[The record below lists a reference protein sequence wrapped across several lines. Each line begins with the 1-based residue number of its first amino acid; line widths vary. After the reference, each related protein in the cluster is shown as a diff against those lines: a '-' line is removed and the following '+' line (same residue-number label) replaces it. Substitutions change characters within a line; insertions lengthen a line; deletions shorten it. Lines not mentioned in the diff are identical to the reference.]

1 MLVITPLKSASHS
14 EVRDFLYPFVDE
26 LACCVRPVP
35 ASVNFPEAVMN
46 ATRPQVLEDV
56 VEAEREVMKYLV
68 VISDRVTSLRHE
80 SADGVILC
88 GLDDLPIQLILPVLP
103 VDPFLNSG

>member
-1 MLVITPLKSASHS
+1 MLKVRPNSYERGCCSYITPFKSARHS

-26 LACCVRPVP
+26 LTVRVRPVP
-35 ASVNFPEAVMN
+35 TSVNLPEAVMN

-68 VISDRVTSLRHE
+68 VISD
-80 SADGVILC
+80 
-88 GLDDLPIQLILPVLP
+88 
-103 VDPFLNSG
+103 

>member
-14 EVRDFLYPFVDE
+14 EVRYFLYPFVDE

-68 VISDRVTSLRHE
+68 VISDGVAPVRHE
-80 SADGVILC
+80 
-88 GLDDLPIQLILPVLP
+88 
-103 VDPFLNSG
+103 